1 MVSTQPLVRL
11 PALHVQRVPFSLSRC
26 AISACR
32 HLLYIHW
39 CMQNVMSSKGCRDQ
53 RMRRRI
59 LGGLRAQMPSC
70 PGSQVSRHA
79 CVAPILRDPM
89 LPCNKA
95 LAQCNKA
102 LAQCNKALAQCNK
115 ALAQCNKALAQCNKA
130 LAHIAIL
137 FAWSHL
143 SNCRRT
149 LPQHEDFCQET
160 VIFSKCVHV
169 CLLPFCMA
177 LGNEKWRVRP
187 RPDSSSVA
195 SIYEM
200 KCCVCA

>member
-70 PGSQVSRHA
+70 PGSQVSGHA

-89 LPCNKA
+89 LP
-95 LAQCNKA
+95 
-102 LAQCNKALAQCNK
+102 
-115 ALAQCNKALAQCNKA
+115 CNKALAQCNKA